1 MAVTRRMF
9 MKSSGLAMVG
19 FAAIPSFLR
28 RAALAAPLAA
38 SADRPVLIVLF
49 QRGAADGMSMVV
61 PFGDPGYYAARPQIA
76 LPAPRRGDASSAL
89 DLDGFFGLH
98 PALRSLK
105 PIYDAGHLA
114 AVHAVGS
121 PDSTR
126 SHFDAQD
133 FMESGTPGVKST
145 PDGWLNRLM
154 QERPAPKDSPFR
166 AVALARS
173 LPRALLGA
181 APAVAM
187 TSIAGF
193 GVRGGGATGGFE
205 ELYADG
211 TEGLLGS
218 AGRETFDAMRMLKM
232 ADPAR
237 YSPERGAIY
246 PKGEFGR
253 ALLQIAQLIKSDVGL
268 EIAFAE
274 IGGWDTHAN
283 QGTADGQLAG
293 RLRELGDGIAALYND
308 LGDRMRNVVIM
319 TMTEFGRTLGQNG
332 SGGTDHGHA
341 SSLFVLGGPVRGGQ
355 VHGIWPGLAPEQLH
369 DGRDLALTTDFRAV
383 FGEVASRHLGA
394 GSLTR
399 IFPGLPGGAGSL
411 PGLIG
416 R

>member
-1 MAVTRRMF
+1 
-9 MKSSGLAMVG
+9 MKSSGMAMVG

-28 RAALAAPLAA
+28 RAALAAPI
-38 SADRPVLIVLF
+38 SGGTDRPVLIVLF

-76 LPAPRRGDASSAL
+76 LPAPKRGDASSAI

-98 PALRSLK
+98 PALRSLA
-105 PIYDAGHLA
+105 PIYAAGHLA

-133 FMESGTPGVKST
+133 FMESGTPGLKST

-154 QERPAPKDSPFR
+154 QERSLPKDSPFR
-166 AVALARS
+166 AVAFARS
-173 LPRALLGA
+173 LPRTLLGA

-187 TSIAGF
+187 TSIADF

-205 ELYADG
+205 ALYADG
-211 TEGLLGS
+211 SSDLLGS
-218 AGRETFDAMRMLKM
+218 AGRETFAAVKMLKR

-237 YSPERGAIY
+237 YAPERGAIY

-253 ALLQIAQLIKSDVGL
+253 SLLQIAQLIKSDVGL

-319 TMTEFGRTLGQNG
+319 TMTEFGRTLRQNG

-341 SSLFVLGGPVRGGQ
+341 SSLFVLGGPVRGGK
-355 VHGIWPGLAPEQLH
+355 VYGTWPGLAAEQLY
-369 DGRDLALTTDFRAV
+369 DGRDLALTTDFRSV
-383 FGEVASRHLGA
+383 FGEVASHHLGA
-394 GSLTR
+394 GSLAR

-416 R
+416 S